1 MEYEERSYVLYKG
14 SPGGAPDA
22 EHRLASNEY
31 CPNASS
37 CLFVRS
43 DQTCMYDREHPNNGA
58 GHPLTATHMYQG
70 TRDGQNLVAATLGN
84 MYKSTGPDSPPL
96 IYEPFSTNRH
106 PLPSQEPLILHRSLL
121 APSYAYS
128 KSHTSDLGGLVLV
141 VVVDAGVPEEGLV
154 AVSPGEVLGP
164 DVLVGVLDALLER
177 GHVAPV
183 LPVLVPEVV
192 GVVAREDDAGGDT
205 TVRRRG

>member
-1 MEYEERSYVLYKG
+1 MHIQN
-14 SPGGAPDA
+14 P
-22 EHRLASNEY
+22 
-31 CPNASS
+31 
-37 CLFVRS
+37 
-43 DQTCMYDREHPNNGA
+43 T
-58 GHPLTATHMYQG
+58 LTH
-70 TRDGQNLVAATLGN
+70 
-84 MYKSTGPDSPPL
+84 
-96 IYEPFSTNRH
+96 
-106 PLPSQEPLILHRSLL
+106 
-121 APSYAYS
+121 
-128 KSHTSDLGGLVLV
+128 LGGLVLV
-141 VVVDAGVPEEGLV
+141 VVVDVFVPEEGLV